1 MALDKTS
8 LKASIKQAFND
19 QRSNTN
25 DPDGAIDDLAS
36 KIADAV
42 DLFVKSGSVSTSVST
57 VITGTSPS
65 GAVTGTGTGSGT
77 GNIT

>member
-8 LKASIKQAFND
+8 LTASIRQAFND
-19 QRSNTN
+19 QRSNTD
-25 DPDGAIDDLAS
+25 DPDGALDDLSS

-42 DLFVKSGSVSTSVST
+42 DIFVKSGSVSTT
-57 VITGTSPS
+57 VTTVVTCPTGAGS
-65 GAVTGTGTGSGT
+65 GTGSGT